1 MGWGGNWGVLR
12 TYRGQGSS
20 VEPVALVVASPRSA
34 LTKATGW
41 PLSHWGGGAN
51 SGGGNPTC
59 FLNKLIFIPL
69 CFAAPPPPLD
79 LRSRVFRIGL
89 LQTFNLNL

>member
-1 MGWGGNWGVLR
+1 MGNWGVLR

-41 PLSHWGGGAN
+41 PLSHGGGVGAN
-51 SGGGNPTC
+51 SGSGNPTF

-69 CFAAPPPPLD
+69 CFAAPPPHLPL
-79 LRSRVFRIGL
+79 
-89 LQTFNLNL
+89 T